1 MKKRSQG
8 MTENYYNKI
17 DSYLCI
23 SHYNIF
29 IYKQLT
35 EQQLFKGLFEPV
47 YFFDTL
53 YSFFDIINENIKQTE
68 TLRIKLNVLFE
79 KEKFTEN
86 QIVYFYGNLCNLL
99 VSNYGSR
106 FNETSE
112 SFLFQRNVFINL
124 VTEYIKYKVDFRH
137 TNKITIEFAKYTH
150 SFAELLARF
159 DDIPFTRDNE
169 LNLKSEEV
177 LNNVIS
183 WENQTELSELIY
195 VLFHSKKVL
204 KNGKP
209 IQQKDLTELLNKTFN
224 TNIKEPTD
232 LLKKS
237 MTSNKVVYDGK
248 TFISELNSIL
258 EVYKKKTL
266 DKDSK

>member
-1 MKKRSQG
+1 MNKELLKISINKFKYDLFNYFDSELDLYFSKDVSDKEYFDFEFSDKK
-8 MTENYYNKI
+8 
-17 DSYLCI
+17 
-23 SHYNIF
+23 
-29 IYKQLT
+29 
-35 EQQLFKGLFEPV
+35 
-47 YFFDTL
+47 
-53 YSFFDIINENIKQTE
+53 INT
-68 TLRIKLNVLFE
+68 IKLDKMWVDLCKDNQWDKADRIFVLQKLLIEFNYETVLFE
-79 KEKFTEN
+79 
-86 QIVYFYGNLCNLL
+86 
-99 VSNYGSR
+99 
-106 FNETSE
+106 
-112 SFLFQRNVFINL
+112 
-124 VTEYIKYKVDFRH
+124 
-137 TNKITIEFAKYTH
+137 NKINKKISDINNNNRRSHFLPEYNT
-150 SFAELLARF
+150 SFYLSKNYFKAELEEI
-159 DDIPFTRDNE
+159 DKVKVSDEKPEIHHNINNE
-169 LNLKSEEV
+169 
-177 LNNVIS
+177 IS